1 MRGSIRNR
9 LTLAFIGLA
18 IGPLLLVGIIL
29 GVQSYIAQ
37 GQQALNLQSEVAQ
50 RVSSEVTAFFT
61 ELEQQ
66 LRLTSQVQGLQN
78 LDQDEQQS
86 ILSELLSYQDV
97 FDELVLLDSQ
107 GKEQTR
113 VSRAD
118 ITVESSGDRS
128 EAEEFVI
135 PLASGQTYYSPV
147 RFDQATGE
155 PLMTIAV
162 PLIDV
167 RSGVTDG
174 VLISEIRIK
183 KIWDLIANLQVSPG
197 QSVYIVD
204 AQDRVIAH
212 RNPSVVLRGT
222 TFQLPGQNGI
232 QPGLGGTIGEA
243 AANTLPDRILVWL
256 VKTAIGGD
264 AVLAVNSIRFGAQE
278 FNIVAEQT
286 LPEAL
291 ALAIT
296 TVRITIGLV
305 VAMLVIA
312 ASLGIVSVR
321 QITVP
326 IRSMASTAQAISD
339 GDLSQ
344 QVQIT
349 SQDEL
354 GVLATAFNSMTAQ
367 LRGLIGNLEQQV
379 AERTRDLED
388 AIVEAVKARAA
399 AEEANA
405 TKSRFLANMSHELR
419 TPLNAILNFTEFV
432 SEGIYGP
439 VNEKQVHA
447 LRQALASGSHLL
459 SLIND
464 VLDITKI
471 EAGMMELF
479 IEEVDFNAVLAS
491 TVSVGKG
498 LVKDKPVRLIAE
510 VEDDLPKS
518 FGDNRRLRQVFLN
531 VVSNAAKFTKQG
543 SITLTASRQ
552 DGGIEV
558 VIKDTG
564 IGIAPEDYD
573 KVFETFR
580 QAKHDLTGAFG
591 TGLGMPISK
600 HFVEMHGGRIWF
612 ESQPNQGTTFY
623 IRLPKLTQEQMQ
635 TVSQDVSAPAA

>member
-1 MRGSIRNR
+1 
-9 LTLAFIGLA
+9 
-18 IGPLLLVGIIL
+18 
-29 GVQSYIAQ
+29 
-37 GQQALNLQSEVAQ
+37 
-50 RVSSEVTAFFT
+50 VTAFFT
-61 ELEQQ
+61 ELENQ
-66 LRLTSQVQGLQN
+66 LRLTSQVQGLQD
-78 LDQDEQQS
+78 LEQDKQQN
-86 ILSELLSYQDV
+86 ILAELLSYQSV

-107 GKEQTR
+107 GREQTS
-113 VSRAD
+113 VSRAN
-118 ITVESSGDRS
+118 ITGERSGDRS
-128 EAEEFVI
+128 EADEFVV

-174 VLISEIRIK
+174 VLISEVRIK
-183 KIWDLIANLQVSPG
+183 KIWDMIANLQVSSG

-222 TFQLPGQNGI
+222 TFQIPDQNGI
-232 QPGLGGTIGEA
+232 QPGLSSTAGESNA
-243 AANTLPDRILVWL
+243 STLPTRMLVWS
-256 VKTAIGGD
+256 VKTVTGGD
-264 AVLAVNSIRFGAQE
+264 AVLAVDSIRFGDQE

-291 ALAIT
+291 ALAVTTILIT
-296 TVRITIGLV
+296 VGLV

-312 ASLGIVSVR
+312 SVLGLASVR
-321 QITVP
+321 QITGP
-326 IRSMASTAQAISD
+326 IQTMASTAQAISD
-339 GDLSQ
+339 GDLSR
-344 QVQIT
+344 QVQID

-367 LRGLIGNLEQQV
+367 LQELIGNLEQEV
-379 AERTRDLED
+379 ADRTRDLED

-447 LRQALASGSHLL
+447 LRQALASGAHLL

-491 TVSVGKG
+491 AVSVGKG
-498 LVKDKPVRLIAE
+498 LVKEKPVKLITE
-510 VEDDLPKS
+510 IEEDIPRS

-531 VVSNAAKFTKQG
+531 VISNAAKFTQQG
-543 SITLTASRQ
+543 GITVTAKRQ
-552 DGGIEV
+552 DDGIEV
-558 VIKDTG
+558 VVKDTG
-564 IGIAPEDYD
+564 IGIAPEDRE

-580 QAKHDLTGAFG
+580 QAKHDLAGAIG

-623 IRLPKLTQEQMQ
+623 IRLPRLTEEQMH
-635 TVSQDVSAPAA
+635 TVSQSIPAQAA